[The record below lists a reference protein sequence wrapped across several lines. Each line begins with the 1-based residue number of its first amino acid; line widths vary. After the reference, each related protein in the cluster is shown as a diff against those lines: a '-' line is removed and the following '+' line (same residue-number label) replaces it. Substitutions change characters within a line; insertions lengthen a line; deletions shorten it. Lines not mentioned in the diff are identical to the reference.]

1 MRVFALEY
9 GQIDMDQRVI
19 MPASEAGQRITVP
32 VPGYLIETDDARI
45 LVDTGM
51 PRAILQDGSSL
62 APWMRPLGGEA
73 AHAKETIARLGLAVS
88 DLTHVVATHFHFDHA
103 GGLPEFVGVPIV
115 VQRAAVA
122 AARAGNAQQR
132 AYLDAPGLVW
142 QEIEGDHELVP
153 GVTLLLA
160 EGHTPG
166 HQAVLVELP
175 GAQPLLLAIDT
186 IYTSGQLAADDWGAY
201 SDKDAARASA
211 ARLQRIA
218 TERNALLVY
227 GHDAA
232 QWATLRHA
240 PAWYGDGAD

>member
-1 MRVFALEY
+1 MRLYALEY

-19 MPASEAGQRITVP
+19 MPASAAGQRMVVP
-32 VPGYLIETDDARI
+32 VPGYLIQTSEATI

-51 PRAILQDGSSL
+51 PRAILQDGSVL

-73 AHAKETIARLGLAVS
+73 AHARETIARLGLAPS
-88 DLTHVVATHFHFDHA
+88 DLTQIVATHFHFDHA
-103 GGLPEFVGVPIV
+103 GGLPEFPGVPIV

-122 AARAGNAQQR
+122 VARAGNAQQQ
-132 AYLDAPGLVW
+132 AYLNAPGLIW
-142 QEIEGDHELVP
+142 QEIAGDHDLVP

-166 HQAVLVELP
+166 HQAVLVALP
-175 GAQPLLLAIDT
+175 GEQPLLLAIDT

-201 SDKDAARASA
+201 ADKDAAHASA

-218 TERNALLVY
+218 TERGALLVY

-240 PAWYGDGAD
+240 PTWYGDGPA